1 MIRAILD
8 TEPPRPSDA
17 VALAV
22 EGEEDTPPERAAR
35 RSAPLGR
42 VRAAL
47 RGDLDNIVAKAM
59 KKAPAER
66 YPDARA
72 LAEDLRR
79 YQSHEPVRARPDRW
93 SYRAGRFVR
102 RHRVAVAATLLV
114 GLTLVGAVTVTAR
127 QMVEAR
133 RQRDRATFQ
142 ARRAQASSEFMRNLV
157 TQIGATPMTMR
168 EVLDRGRAALEQ
180 QYGTDQAFVAR
191 MLMELSGPY
200 IDLGDD
206 ATAAEMMAGALR
218 IANTLGD
225 RELLL
230 AAHCGSASDQVEVGD
245 TGKARHHLA
254 EAARVAGRGDAS
266 DDNAECANAETRLAM
281 LEHRYEDAVAHARRA
296 ATRIEQDGD
305 GLTSRYTSAMTTL
318 ATAYMRADRLGEAL
332 AAQRRVIEVTR
343 AIGRGESVSQVVSLH
358 NEAGILRTMGRW
370 VEAEQRLRE
379 ARALARGLDPSGE
392 APSYLLASLA
402 RVLSGLGRGEEA
414 LALVGQARAMGDLPA
429 PFAAAADL
437 AEAQVRLDRGEI
449 AEARRV
455 HAAYLANGSPAIA
468 TAFAVS
474 SLLLEAEIARREG
487 RQADAR
493 RIVDAA
499 LAETG
504 YPAQTSG
511 SQPELLARAAHLAL
525 DAGDPAT
532 ASRHATQALRLAES
546 LFGADAPGLATGLAH
561 LALGRLHAANGR
573 PDDARAELQQAV
585 TLLDAAI
592 GASHA
597 WTAQAREAREATR
610 RRPT

>member
-1 MIRAILD
+1 
-8 TEPPRPSDA
+8 
-17 VALAV
+17 
-22 EGEEDTPPERAAR
+22 
-35 RSAPLGR
+35 
-42 VRAAL
+42 
-47 RGDLDNIVAKAM
+47 
-59 KKAPAER
+59 
-66 YPDARA
+66 
-72 LAEDLRR
+72 
-79 YQSHEPVRARPDRW
+79 
-93 SYRAGRFVR
+93 
-102 RHRVAVAATLLV
+102 
-114 GLTLVGAVTVTAR
+114 
-127 QMVEAR
+127 
-133 RQRDRATFQ
+133 
-142 ARRAQASSEFMRNLV
+142 
-157 TQIGATPMTMR
+157 MTMR

-218 IANTLGD
+218 IATTLGD

-245 TGKARHHLA
+245 TDKARHHLA
-254 EAARVAGRGDAS
+254 EAARAADRGDAATV
-266 DDNAECANAETRLAM
+266 NAECANAETRLAM
-281 LEHRYEDAVAHARRA
+281 MEHRYEDAVAHARRA
-296 ATRIEQDGD
+296 AARIEQDGD

-343 AIGRGESVSQVVSLH
+343 TIGRGESVSQVVSLH

-370 VEAEQRLRE
+370 VEAEQRL
-379 ARALARGLDPSGE
+379 LDPSGE

-455 HAAYLANGSPAIA
+455 HAAYLANGSPGIA

-474 SLLLEAEIARREG
+474 GLLLEAEIARREG
-487 RQADAR
+487 READAR
-493 RIVDAA
+493 RFVDAA

-504 YPAQTSG
+504 YPAKTAG

-561 LALGRLHAANGR
+561 LTLGRLHAANGR
-573 PDDARAELQQAV
+573 QDDDRAELQQAV
-585 TLLDAAI
+585 TLLDAAV

-597 WTAQAREAREATR
+597 WTAQAREAREAA
-610 RRPT
+610 RRPPT